1 MKYELEKYR
10 GPGSRHTCPACHAPR
25 SFTLYVDTATGDPLS
40 AEVGRCDH
48 ENRCGYHY
56 TPKQYFAD
64 HPEARPQFPGAK
76 LQPFGNPG
84 AVSRPEP
91 QLRDIDRIPRE
102 YVARSLGY
110 GSDLIRYLLSLFDT
124 DKLESPAVTRLMG
137 EYYLGCTRDGAVI
150 FWQID
155 TEKRARG
162 GKIMRYDPGTGHRIK
177 NAATPVDW
185 VHARLKRAGKLPEGW
200 TLTQCLFGAHLLN
213 RRPGDTVCL
222 VESEKTAVICSGVM
236 PRYVWLATG
245 GKQNLKAEMCGILR
259 GRDVILFPDLG
270 AFDDWKEK
278 GEQIARR
285 VGFSLMV
292 SDLLERTAT
301 PADRAAGLDIADYLT
316 RDLLALNQ
324 TAVVRSPAQS
334 CPTDEERA
342 LWMLAGK
349 NPAVWQLIDTLDL
362 VSSSTRKPLRR
373 PVC

>member
-10 GPGSRHTCPACHAPR
+10 GAGSRHTCPACHALR
-25 SFTLYVDTATGDPLS
+25 SFTRYVDAATGEPLS
-40 AEVGRCDH
+40 PEVGRCDH

-64 HPEARPQFPGAK
+64 HPEARPQSPEEMRRPSRK
-76 LQPFGNPG
+76 LPLPQSQP
-84 AVSRPEP
+84 
-91 QLRDIDRIPRE
+91 RDIDRIPRE

-110 GSDLIRYLLSLFDT
+110 GSDFIRYLLSLFDT
-124 DKLESPAVTRLMG
+124 DKLESPTVTRLMG
-137 EYYLGCTRDGAVI
+137 EYYFGRTRDGAVI

-155 TEKRARG
+155 TEKRTRG

-185 VHARLKRAGKLPEGW
+185 VHARLKRTGKLPEGW
-200 TLTQCLFGAHLLN
+200 TLTQCLFGAHLLK

-270 AFDDWKEK
+270 AFDDWKER

-301 PADRAAGLDIADYLT
+301 TEDRVAGLDIADYLT
-316 RDLLALNQ
+316 RDLSPVFR
-324 TAVVRSPAQS
+324 TAECRGPVQSSPTA
-334 CPTDEERA
+334 EERI

-349 NPAVWQLIDTLDL
+349 NSAVWQLIDALDL